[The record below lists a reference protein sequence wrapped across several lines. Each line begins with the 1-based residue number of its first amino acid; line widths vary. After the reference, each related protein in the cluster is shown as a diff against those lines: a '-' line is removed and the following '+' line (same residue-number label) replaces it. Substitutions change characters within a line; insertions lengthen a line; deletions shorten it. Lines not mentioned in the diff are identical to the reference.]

1 MILNVTAQKEQL
13 GGFAAEENVR
23 LKMEIEAF
31 RRDKYKL
38 NSEMEGNGRF
48 LSTSPSIF
56 ASQLTYFAFSVNN
69 LQLQDKEI
77 KMSSILMNNEMLQK
91 DIDRLES
98 EIKGLL
104 FFISNDLLQ
113 QEKK

>member
-1 MILNVTAQKEQL
+1 MNEIDTIFMILNITAQKEQL

-48 LSTSPSIF
+48 
-56 ASQLTYFAFSVNN
+56 
-69 LQLQDKEI
+69 
-77 KMSSILMNNEMLQK
+77 
-91 DIDRLES
+91 
-98 EIKGLL
+98 
-104 FFISNDLLQ
+104 
-113 QEKK
+113 